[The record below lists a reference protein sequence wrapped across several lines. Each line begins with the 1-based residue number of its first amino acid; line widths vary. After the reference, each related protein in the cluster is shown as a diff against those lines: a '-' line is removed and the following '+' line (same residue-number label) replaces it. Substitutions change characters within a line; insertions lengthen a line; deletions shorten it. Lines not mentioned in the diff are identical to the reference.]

1 MSPLCS
7 LSPAG
12 PQGCQQGAGHR
23 RCMGAGAGSQ
33 DPDRHLSLSSL
44 PGLSQASRRRRQI
57 PTCRSGCL
65 ALRSFRTCTAGLVPG
80 PLACTLPCSLPQGA
94 ENEIHRTQL
103 LGSTGAVCGEPPM
116 PPAVADRIFPSSS
129 SRQSLQPRE
138 RRPSEVGDLLGVTQL
153 GGDRARLHTQVLVAP
168 KLSTLHITVP
178 GTSGR
183 EEGGETSP

>member
-1 MSPLCS
+1 
-7 LSPAG
+7 
-12 PQGCQQGAGHR
+12 
-23 RCMGAGAGSQ
+23 
-33 DPDRHLSLSSL
+33 
-44 PGLSQASRRRRQI
+44 
-57 PTCRSGCL
+57 
-65 ALRSFRTCTAGLVPG
+65 
-80 PLACTLPCSLPQGA
+80 
-94 ENEIHRTQL
+94 
-103 LGSTGAVCGEPPM
+103 M

-138 RRPSEVGDLLGVTQL
+138 RRPNEVGDLLGVTQL